1 MTKTKTKTT
10 TATTKMTHNGRKTAT
25 SIFTE
30 NYALYFSR
38 PVAGNKSDVT
48 FLNVAGINPITGKSN
63 KVRLDG
69 RAVSQLRKVLA
80 AS

>member
-1 MTKTKTKTT
+1 
-10 TATTKMTHNGRKTAT
+10 MTHNGRKTAT
-25 SIFTE
+25 SLFTE

-38 PVAGNKSDVT
+38 PVEGNKSDVT
-48 FLNVAGINPITGKSN
+48 FLNVAGINPITGKTN

-69 RAVSQLRKVLA
+69 RAVSQLRKILA